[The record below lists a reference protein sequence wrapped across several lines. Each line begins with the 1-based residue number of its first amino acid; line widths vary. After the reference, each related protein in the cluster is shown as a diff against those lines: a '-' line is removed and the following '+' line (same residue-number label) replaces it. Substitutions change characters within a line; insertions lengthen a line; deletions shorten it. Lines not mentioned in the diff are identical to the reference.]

1 MYVYI
6 YTVCLY
12 MYVVDCMRFIRYMPV
27 PCVIP
32 NVVRPTYTAHA
43 SDFQQG
49 LPLEPALS

>member
-1 MYVYI
+1 
-6 YTVCLY
+6 
-12 MYVVDCMRFIRYMPV
+12 MYVVDYMRFIRYMPV

-32 NVVRPTYTAHA
+32 NVVRPTYTVHA